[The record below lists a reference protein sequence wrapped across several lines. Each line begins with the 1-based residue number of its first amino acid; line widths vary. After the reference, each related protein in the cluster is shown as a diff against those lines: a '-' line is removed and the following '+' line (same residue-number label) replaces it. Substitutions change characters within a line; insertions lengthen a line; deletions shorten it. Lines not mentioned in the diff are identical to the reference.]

1 MTGYFT
7 DEQLKNALTAADVR
21 KPQGESPEADTVE
34 SNKVVVMTEK
44 AKEDYE
50 GVMRVTAAWPSP
62 KQAGAGHAAANGK
75 PPEIP
80 KWVFDIEYSTQR
92 RNEYQYLKELGIEPT
107 YIKTHKVYGVKT
119 YKYAKTP
126 ALFSALTIFYD
137 VLAKQKTESE
147 MSRQFD
153 EAVKKIH
160 ENNGVA

>member
-1 MTGYFT
+1 MTGFFT
-7 DEQLKNALTAADVR
+7 DEQLKNALKAADAR
-21 KPQGESPEADTVE
+21 RPQVESPEADTVE
-34 SNKVVVMTEK
+34 SNKVVVMTDK

-62 KQAGAGHAAANGK
+62 KQTGTGHK
-75 PPEIP
+75 QQPEIP

-137 VLAKQKTESE
+137 VLAKQKAENE

-153 EAVKKIH
+153 EAVKMIH
-160 ENNGVA
+160 PQE

>member
-7 DEQLKNALTAADVR
+7 DEQLKNALTAANAG
-21 KPQGESPEADTVE
+21 KPQIESPEAETIE

-50 GVMRVTAAWPSP
+50 GVMRATAKWASP
-62 KQAGAGHAAANGK
+62 KQAVAGHTAANGK
-75 PPEIP
+75 QPEIP

-92 RNEYQYLKELGIEPT
+92 RNEYQYLKELGIEPA

-137 VLAKQKTESE
+137 MFAKQKAENE

-160 ENNGVA
+160 ENDGVA